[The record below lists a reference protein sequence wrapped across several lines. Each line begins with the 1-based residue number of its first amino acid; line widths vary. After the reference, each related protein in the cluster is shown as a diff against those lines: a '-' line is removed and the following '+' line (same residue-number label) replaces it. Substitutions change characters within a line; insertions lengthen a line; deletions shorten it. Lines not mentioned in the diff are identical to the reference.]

1 LVLFDAKNGRVRHRL
16 EVVDEDRENISS
28 VAFSPDSASVATG
41 HLGGTTL
48 LWDVA
53 TGRELR
59 RVAGHEDGAW
69 CMAIAPD
76 GKFLAKAGF
85 EQPSVRLLDVTT
97 GRELAR
103 LEGHRG
109 YVLVLAFSPDGR
121 RLATGGG
128 DTTVLTWD
136 VTPHRG

>member
-1 LVLFDAKNGRVRHRL
+1 MATAHR
-16 EVVDEDRENISS
+16 
-28 VAFSPDSASVATG
+28 
-41 HLGGTTL
+41 GGTIR

-59 RVAGHEDGAW
+59 RFAGPEEGAW
-69 CMAIAPD
+69 SLAFAPD
-76 GKFLAKAGF
+76 GKVLATAGF
-85 EQPSVRLLDVTT
+85 GEPSVRLLDVAT

-109 YVLVLAFSPDGR
+109 YVLALAFSPDGG

-128 DTTVLTWD
+128 DTTVVTWD
-136 VTPHRG
+136 VAPFRA